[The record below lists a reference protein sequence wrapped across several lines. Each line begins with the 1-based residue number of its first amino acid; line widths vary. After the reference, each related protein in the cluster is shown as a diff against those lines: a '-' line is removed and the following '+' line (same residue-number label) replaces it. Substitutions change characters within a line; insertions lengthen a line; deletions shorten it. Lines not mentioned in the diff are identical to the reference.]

1 MQDYKLELR
10 LDEYLPLRDV
20 VFNTLRQAILTGEL
34 KPGERLMEL
43 HLAGRLGVSRT
54 PVREALKRL
63 EQQHLVEDCGKGL
76 LVLSITAEDARI
88 IYQIRERLEGLAAAA
103 CASRITEEEI
113 NTLKELIDLQLF
125 YAQRND
131 SEKVKQLDSDFHKSI
146 YRYAGSSVYYDTLM
160 PLHTKIQKFRKATVE
175 STGKAAQSAEE
186 HRTVLD
192 AITSHDEAAAEKA
205 MTAHIR
211 SAGNRLY
218 EYLEKQEKLTD
229 GDD

>member
-1 MQDYKLELR
+1 MITHKPVSLADQIFANLE
-10 LDEYLPLRDV
+10 RD
-20 VFNTLRQAILTGEL
+20 ILTGVYPRGSILTEL
-34 KPGERLMEL
+34 SLSE
-43 HLAGRLGVSRT
+43 ALGVSRT
-54 PVREALKRL
+54 PVREALNRL

-76 LVLSITAEDARI
+76 LVLGITAEDARI

-103 CASRITEEEI
+103 CASRITEEEV
-113 NTLKELIDLQLF
+113 NSLRELIDLQLF

-146 YRYAGSSVYYDTLM
+146 YRYAGSAVYYDTLM

-186 HRTVLD
+186 HRAVLN
-192 AITSHDEAAAEKA
+192 AIASHDEAAAEKA

-218 EYLEKQEKLTD
+218 EYLEKQEKQTD
-229 GDD
+229 GND